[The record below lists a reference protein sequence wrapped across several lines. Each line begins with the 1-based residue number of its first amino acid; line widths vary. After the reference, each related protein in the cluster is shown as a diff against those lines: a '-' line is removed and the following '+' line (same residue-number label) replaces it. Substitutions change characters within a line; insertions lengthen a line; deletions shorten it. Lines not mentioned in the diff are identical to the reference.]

1 MAISGLLE
9 GNTRHFCDCRP
20 SDSGKSKLL
29 GFGMNERISE
39 PVTQT
44 YVRTRWAPEIHSLY
58 SPLGHHIEDEP
69 GQILLRHPVLPRRR
83 QQRLLVTC
91 TRQNVVAHDRPP
103 LDRQV
108 QFTQVYYLGYNML
121 VQQAPPLLSLSQ
133 HSATILYG
141 WENQPRFLAPDA
153 HVVELR
159 GLGAQCPSLYYHDAD
174 QAQFLREI
182 RGPGQA
188 EPRRKTFVVFRLPC
202 TRGRGVESCPVL
214 VASW

>member
-1 MAISGLLE
+1 MNASPSLLFKPMFE
-9 GNTRHFCDCRP
+9 PVGHQKFIRCTLLWATAPKMNQVRSPPASSPATPAAERCRP
-20 SDSGKSKLL
+20 WQPSSRQAGA
-29 GFGMNERISE
+29 IY
-39 PVTQT
+39 T
-44 YVRTRWAPEIHSLY
+44 YL
-58 SPLGHHIEDEP
+58 
-69 GQILLRHPVLPRRR
+69 LPRL
-83 QQRLLVTC
+83 QWVCATGEIPAFS
-91 TRQNVVAHDRPP
+91 VATVRYQPH
-103 LDRQV
+103 
-108 QFTQVYYLGYNML
+108 
-121 VQQAPPLLSLSQ
+121 
-133 HSATILYG
+133 G
-141 WENQPRFLAPDA
+141 WKNQPRFLAPDA

>member
-1 MAISGLLE
+1 
-9 GNTRHFCDCRP
+9 
-20 SDSGKSKLL
+20 
-29 GFGMNERISE
+29 MNERISE

-141 WENQPRFLAPDA
+141 WENQPRSLAPDA

-159 GLGAQCPSLYYHDAD
+159 GLARSARPSTTTMRWSCMVHTG
-174 QAQFLREI
+174 QQ
-182 RGPGQA
+182 GPGPGRVQQ
-188 EPRRKTFVVFRLPC
+188 KKHFWVVRLALC
-202 TRGRGVESCPVL
+202 GREGGRILSCFNGIMVMAPDMTCRCL
-214 VASW
+214 RN